1 MESGFLSSDLLGA
14 SFLDWETPI
23 WAAVVAACIVAGV
36 VRGFTGFGFPLIVV
50 TATSLIVAPVE
61 IVPIALL
68 LDILAGVRMLP
79 SVRHDV
85 DRRGVSFL
93 VLGAIPAIPLGAWL
107 LSSLDAETMR
117 LAIGAIVLIAV
128 LIIARGFQLARAPGA
143 PLLAGT
149 GVAAGFLSGTMGMPG
164 PPVILLYLS
173 SPLPVATLRATSI
186 AFFLVTDAIA
196 LASMVWFDIITETVG
211 WRALVLVPVVELAVL
226 AGRRLYG
233 VADPIY
239 VKRAALGLLVVLALA
254 TIGKAVLQHSLHN
267 L

>member
-1 MESGFLSSDLLGA
+1 MTGLNAGLQDVVFLGWDA
-14 SFLDWETPI
+14 PI

-50 TATSLIVAPVE
+50 TSTSLVIAPVE

-93 VLGAIPAIPLGAWL
+93 VLGALPAIPLGAWL

-117 LAIGAIVLIAV
+117 LAIGVMVLIAV
-128 LIIARGFQLARAPGA
+128 LIIARGFQMARPPGR
-143 PLLAGT
+143 PLLTGT
-149 GVAAGFLSGTMGMPG
+149 GMAAGFLSGTMGMPG

-186 AFFLVTDAIA
+186 AFFLFSDLAA
-196 LASMVWFDIITETVG
+196 LAAMLWFDIITETVF
-211 WRALVLVPVVELAVL
+211 WRALVLAPIVEVAVL
-226 AGRRLYG
+226 GGWHLYG
-233 VADPIY
+233 IADPAH
-239 VKRAALGLLVVLALA
+239 VKRAALVLLTVLAVVA
-254 TIGKAVLQHSLHN
+254 IAKSL

>member
-1 MESGFLSSDLLGA
+1 MVGSETGLLDSAFLGWAFLGWDA
-14 SFLDWETPI
+14 PI
-23 WAAVVAACIVAGV
+23 WAAVVAACVVAGV

-79 SVRHDV
+79 SVRSDV

-107 LSSLDAETMR
+107 LSALDAETMR
-117 LAIGAIVLIAV
+117 LAIGVMVLIAV
-128 LIIARGFQLARAPGA
+128 LIIARGFRMTRPPAA

-173 SPLPVATLRATSI
+173 SPLPVATLRATSV
-186 AFFLVTDAIA
+186 AFFLVTDLIA
-196 LASMVWFDIITETVG
+196 LGAMLWFGIVDASVG
-211 WRALVLVPVVELAVL
+211 WRALVLAPVVELSVL

-233 VADPIY
+233 IADPAH
-239 VKRAALGLLVVLALA
+239 VKRAALVLLTVLAVVA
-254 TIGKAVLQHSLHN
+254 IAKSL

>member
-1 MESGFLSSDLLGA
+1 VTGLSAGLQDVVFLGWDA
-14 SFLDWETPI
+14 PI
-23 WAAVVAACIVAGV
+23 WAAVVGACIVAGV

-50 TATSLIVAPVE
+50 TSTSLVIAPVE

-93 VLGAIPAIPLGAWL
+93 VLGALPAIPLGAWL

-117 LAIGAIVLIAV
+117 LAIGVMVLIAV
-128 LIIARGFQLARAPGA
+128 LIIAWGFQMVRPPGR
-143 PLLAGT
+143 PLLTGT
-149 GVAAGFLSGTMGMPG
+149 GMAAGFLSGTMGMPG

-186 AFFLVTDAIA
+186 AFFLFSDLAA
-196 LASMVWFDIITETVG
+196 LAAMLWFGIITETVF
-211 WRALVLVPVVELAVL
+211 WRALVLAPIVEVAVL
-226 AGRRLYG
+226 GGRHLYG
-233 VADPIY
+233 IAEPAH
-239 VKRAALGLLVVLALA
+239 VKRAALVLLTVLAVVA
-254 TIGKAVLQHSLHN
+254 IAKSL

>member
-1 MESGFLSSDLLGA
+1 MSGLTAGFQDLVFLGWQA
-14 SFLDWETPI
+14 PI
-23 WAAVVAACIVAGV
+23 WAAVVGACIVAGV

-50 TATSLIVAPVE
+50 TSTSLVIAPVE

-85 DRRGVSFL
+85 DRRGVCFL
-93 VLGAIPAIPLGAWL
+93 VLGALPAIPLGAWL

-117 LAIGAIVLIAV
+117 LAIGVMVLIAV
-128 LIIARGFQLARAPGA
+128 LIIARGFQMARPPAP
-143 PLLAGT
+143 PLLTGT
-149 GVAAGFLSGTMGMPG
+149 GMAAGFLSGTMGMPG

-186 AFFLVTDAIA
+186 AFFLFSDLAA
-196 LASMVWFDIITETVG
+196 LAAMLWFGIITETVG
-211 WRALVLVPVVELAVL
+211 WRALVLAPIVELAVL
-226 AGRRLYG
+226 AGRHLYG
-233 VADPIY
+233 IADPGH
-239 VKRAALGLLVVLALA
+239 VKRAALVLLTVLAVVA
-254 TIGKAVLQHSLHN
+254 IAKSL